1 MGGGGSPPPSQ
12 WHILFQGGRIRIHPA
27 RLLQAAGQP
36 CVRLRAP
43 WNATGDKP
51 VRKRKVI
58 TLILLGVF
66 LAGLS
71 LLLYPSVSSYWNSIT
86 QSRAIVDYDTIV
98 KSLSPKDN
106 TAYFERAEE
115 YNSELKALSFPLT
128 EYQQI
133 SGYDDC
139 LNAVGDGVI
148 GYIDID
154 KIQVKLP
161 IYHGTDP
168 SMLNHACGHIQGS
181 SFPIA
186 GKGTHAAISAHR
198 GLPSAKLFS
207 DLDKLEVGDTFTITV
222 LDRELT
228 YEVDKISIVLPTE
241 VDELKVVDG
250 KDYVTLMTCTPYG
263 INTHRL
269 LVRGH
274 RVTAPENL
282 KRIRVAADA
291 TRIEPI
297 LIAPLLA
304 VPLLLLLLIG
314 LLVSGRKLKQ
324 K

>member
-1 MGGGGSPPPSQ
+1 M
-12 WHILFQGGRIRIHPA
+12 
-27 RLLQAAGQP
+27 
-36 CVRLRAP
+36 
-43 WNATGDKP
+43 
-51 VRKRKVI
+51 RKQKVI

-66 LAGLS
+66 LVGLS
-71 LLLYPSVSSYWNSIT
+71 LLLYPSVSNYWNSIT

-98 KSLSPKDN
+98 KSLSPKDY
-106 TAYFERAEE
+106 TVYFERAEE
-115 YNSELKALSFPLT
+115 YNSELKALPFPLM

-139 LNAVGDGVI
+139 LNAAGDGVI

-168 SMLNHACGHIQGS
+168 SILNHACGHIQGS

-198 GLPSAKLFS
+198 GLPSAKLFTN
-207 DLDKLEVGDTFTITV
+207 LDQLEVGDTFTITV
-222 LDRELT
+222 LDRVLT

-241 VDELKVVDG
+241 TDELKIAEG

-269 LVRGH
+269 LVRGRRVETPDQYKH
-274 RVTAPENL
+274 LRVTAEAL
-282 KRIRVAADA
+282 K
-291 TRIEPI
+291 IEPI
-297 LIAPLLA
+297 IVAPIMALPMLLI
-304 VPLLLLLLIG
+304 LLIG
-314 LLVSGRKLKQ
+314 MLISTRKPK
-324 K
+324 KTRGEEHEKH

>member
-1 MGGGGSPPPSQ
+1 M
-12 WHILFQGGRIRIHPA
+12 
-27 RLLQAAGQP
+27 
-36 CVRLRAP
+36 
-43 WNATGDKP
+43 
-51 VRKRKVI
+51 RKRKVI

-161 IYHGTDP
+161 IYHGTSDAV
-168 SMLNHACGHIQGS
+168 LQVAAGHLEGTS
-181 SFPIA
+181 LPVGGES
-186 GKGTHAAISAHR
+186 THAVISAHR
-198 GLPSAKLFS
+198 GLPSAKLFTH
-207 DLDKLEVGDTFTITV
+207 LDRLEVGDTFTITV

-274 RVTAPENL
+274 RIESEDMRSFGAISDAFIIDRLIVTPV
-282 KRIRVAADA
+282 VAM
-291 TRIEPI
+291 PI
-297 LIAPLLA
+297 I
-304 VPLLLLLLIG
+304 LLLI
-314 LLVSGRKLKQ
+314 LYVCFKPAKRKLPINDEGELI
-324 K
+324 

>member
-1 MGGGGSPPPSQ
+1 M
-12 WHILFQGGRIRIHPA
+12 
-27 RLLQAAGQP
+27 
-36 CVRLRAP
+36 
-43 WNATGDKP
+43 
-51 VRKRKVI
+51 RKRKVI

-98 KSLSPKDN
+98 KSLSPKDY

-115 YNSELKALSFPLT
+115 YNSELKALPFPLT

-139 LNAVGDGVI
+139 LNAAGDGVI

-154 KIQVKLP
+154 NIQVKLP

-207 DLDKLEVGDTFTITV
+207 DLDKLEVGDTFRITV
-222 LDRELT
+222 LD
-228 YEVDKISIVLPTE
+228 
-241 VDELKVVDG
+241 
-250 KDYVTLMTCTPYG
+250 
-263 INTHRL
+263 
-269 LVRGH
+269 
-274 RVTAPENL
+274 
-282 KRIRVAADA
+282 
-291 TRIEPI
+291 
-297 LIAPLLA
+297 
-304 VPLLLLLLIG
+304 
-314 LLVSGRKLKQ
+314 
-324 K
+324 